1 MQGKDK
7 MGETRQTARTAAVA
21 LSLTL
26 LLMACS
32 GLSTSTDYD
41 PAANFGSYSSYS
53 WTSSGGTADDLTN
66 ARIKSAVDAA
76 LAAKGLSK
84 VDSGGDLAVGYQ
96 VTTAE
101 QTDYTTVGSGFGG
114 YGWGWGGGGMATTT
128 EQTYTQGTVILA
140 MFDESTKNLV
150 WKGTASNTVNPG
162 ASPEDRAKNIQSA
175 VDKMLADFPPG
186 S

>member
-7 MGETRQTARTAAVA
+7 MGEARHTARTAAIA

-26 LLMACS
+26 FLAACS

-41 PAANFGSYSSYS
+41 PAANFGSYSTYS

-66 ARIKSAVDAA
+66 TRIKSAVDAA

-84 VDSGGDLAVGYQ
+84 VDSGGDLAVAYQ
-96 VTTAE
+96 VTSAE
-101 QTDYTTVGSGFGG
+101 QTSYTTVGSGFGG
-114 YGWGWGGGGMATTT
+114 YRWGWGGGGMETTT

-140 MFDESTKNLV
+140 MFDEGTKSLV
-150 WKGTASNTVNPG
+150 WKGEASNTVDPG

-175 VDKMLADFPPG
+175 MDKMLEDFPPG